1 MEESLCGSLSTNF
14 SFEFF
19 LISWFYIQ
27 GRGFLHVS
35 MGVTLVLVYPSI
47 KTPKTHVLHGGID
60 FDLVISG
67 GGISNTG
74 LELCACS
81 WSNSNS

>member
-1 MEESLCGSLSTNF
+1 
-14 SFEFF
+14 
-19 LISWFYIQ
+19 
-27 GRGFLHVS
+27 
-35 MGVTLVLVYPSI
+35 MGVTLVFVYPSI